1 MFVWQTQLPG
11 AAAIFYIKL
20 VRLIDAGSHSRVSTC
35 GSCSSLDDPLKLTL
49 STTLSSSLSQVST
62 LSSSLSRRPSQAH
75 SPDDPLK
82 LTLSS
87 LENPLQLA
95 QTTVVPLQLALTAA
109 VLEEWYVLRKSIC
122 KEIVNMNLFE
132 EELYGV
138 VVTGPE
144 GRNTQHGE
152 ASLNSRV
159 GGDDG
164 DEADSVDIPAAETQ
178 ALETET

>member
-11 AAAIFYIKL
+11 AEVIFYIKL
-20 VRLIDAGSHSRVSTC
+20 VCLIDAGLCKAVEKPLQ
-35 GSCSSLDDPLKLTL
+35 LDQTVVVPLKLAQTAAVL
-49 STTLSSSLSQVST
+49 
-62 LSSSLSRRPSQAH
+62 
-75 SPDDPLK
+75 
-82 LTLSS
+82 
-87 LENPLQLA
+87 LQLA
-95 QTTVVPLQLALTAA
+95 QTAAVPLQVSQSAA
-109 VLEEWYVLRKSIC
+109 VPLQEWYGLRKSVC
-122 KEIVNMNLFE
+122 KGVANMDIFE
-132 EELYGV
+132 EKLYGV

>member
-1 MFVWQTQLPG
+1 LFVWQTQLPG
-11 AAAIFYIKL
+11 AEVIFYIKL
-20 VRLIDAGSHSRVSTC
+20 VCLIDAGLCKAVEKPLQ
-35 GSCSSLDDPLKLTL
+35 LDQTVVVPLKLAQTAAVL
-49 STTLSSSLSQVST
+49 
-62 LSSSLSRRPSQAH
+62 
-75 SPDDPLK
+75 
-82 LTLSS
+82 
-87 LENPLQLA
+87 LQLA
-95 QTTVVPLQLALTAA
+95 QTAAVPLQVSQSAAVPLQVSQSAA
-109 VLEEWYVLRKSIC
+109 VLEEWYGLRKSVC
-122 KEIVNMNLFE
+122 KGVANMDIFE
-132 EELYGV
+132 EKLYGV